1 MASYANRKPK
11 NRSFN
16 DFMNTKEEAEAD
28 SRLRKALLM
37 HMLMGLVSMVANY
50 DQTLMHMETQNLL
63 LKCQWD
69 HESSKGARS
78 KGVEALLNQQFYNDQ
93 DRVDGEYEAFKR
105 EHLKKQIANQPNE
118 VKALTY
124 DAEDPYNAVAQTGKS
139 QGQTNA
145 GTVR

>member
-50 DQTLMHMETQNLL
+50 D
-63 LKCQWD
+63 
-69 HESSKGARS
+69 
-78 KGVEALLNQQFYNDQ
+78 
-93 DRVDGEYEAFKR
+93 
-105 EHLKKQIANQPNE
+105 
-118 VKALTY
+118 
-124 DAEDPYNAVAQTGKS
+124 
-139 QGQTNA
+139 
-145 GTVR
+145 